1 MWGLTEIVV
10 KFIYDEFFQNDSF
23 QFLMSQKDP
32 NANLRSVCYRYEKM
46 ANVFFFSSHF
56 MIFYIRRQS
65 FIYLII
71 LVI

>member
-46 ANVFFFSSHF
+46 ANVFFLVRILWFF
-56 MIFYIRRQS
+56 TYGDRVVYI
-65 FIYLII
+65 
-71 LVI
+71 